1 MNKKLILGISIG
13 VSITSILVGSTIFA
27 VESNKYKGYKVVYN
41 NVAYSATQRKNMDID
56 EYSYSFDDCSFKYED
71 DYVPFLNVNTV
82 INENNNF
89 KDFMF
94 NVSFDLKNNSGVEGK
109 LYISDLKNNRLASSK
124 GGMVSLS
131 NVKYDFNKNSI
142 LNVSV
147 DSLYIDDRQTISFS
161 MTNIR
166 LMIWG
171 R

>member
-1 MNKKLILGISIG
+1 
-13 VSITSILVGSTIFA
+13 
-27 VESNKYKGYKVVYN
+27 
-41 NVAYSATQRKNMDID
+41 MDID
-56 EYSYSFDDCSFKYED
+56 EYSYSFDECSFKYED
-71 DYVPFLNVNTV
+71 DYVPFLNVKNV

-109 LYISDLKNNRLASSK
+109 LYLSDLNNNRLASSK

-131 NVKYDFNKNSI
+131 NVKYDINKNSI

>member
-1 MNKKLILGISIG
+1 MINIAGAFKKSHILI
-13 VSITSILVGSTIFA
+13 
-27 VESNKYKGYKVVYN
+27 
-41 NVAYSATQRKNMDID
+41 
-56 EYSYSFDDCSFKYED
+56 
-71 DYVPFLNVNTV
+71 PFLLKNKNIEMCFYDGVNFCRWNGGR

-109 LYISDLKNNRLASSK
+109 LYLSDLNNNRLASSK

-142 LNVSV
+142 LNVFV